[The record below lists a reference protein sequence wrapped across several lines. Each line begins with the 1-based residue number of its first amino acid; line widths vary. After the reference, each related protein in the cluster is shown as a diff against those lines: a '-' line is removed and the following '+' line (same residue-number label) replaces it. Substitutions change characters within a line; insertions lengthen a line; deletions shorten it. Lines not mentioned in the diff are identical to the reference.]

1 MRTTLFE
8 IMETLHDGLFDDESI
23 ISYINTLFEEGKIEL
38 V

>member
-1 MRTTLFE
+1 MTTTLFE
-8 IMETLHDGLFDDESI
+8 IMETLHDSSFDDDAI